1 MNWDDLDD
9 SIGRL
14 ESDCG
19 LPEGFCNLMQ
29 EDDWSFVIKMHS
41 LLETAVSQLLTN
53 ALGRNE
59 LAYIFAALE
68 MSNTKTGKIAFA
80 SALGLLPKQHLD
92 FIRSLSELR
101 NQLVHRV
108 KNVTCDLKGQ
118 FHQERQK
125 RSPRDAQ
132 KLADKWAFAIQDG
145 DKPTEPLA
153 RYHFSAKHPETAEPL
168 SRQVMFFGNPKGTI
182 LASAMAI
189 LDAVSMS
196 NRYGDH
202 LWTFLMES
210 EDRETFVAKAE
221 EAFAKAK
228 VGDRDYP
235 LRVKERLERRNPG
248 LRVRLDDD
256 GQPLLESL
264 AAAFYRE
271 YHRILDEL

>member
-1 MNWDDLDD
+1 
-9 SIGRL
+9 
-14 ESDCG
+14 
-19 LPEGFCNLMQ
+19 
-29 EDDWSFVIKMHS
+29 
-41 LLETAVSQLLTN
+41 
-53 ALGRNE
+53 
-59 LAYIFAALE
+59 

-101 NQLVHRV
+101 NLLVHRV
-108 KNVTCDLKGQ
+108 KNVTRDLLGHLSQ
-118 FHQERQK
+118 RAPEAL
-125 RSPRDAQ
+125 SPRDAQ
-132 KLADKWAFAIQDG
+132 KLADKWAFAIRDG
-145 DKPTEPLA
+145 DNRATEPLA
-153 RYHFSAKHPETAEPL
+153 RYHFSGRHPETTEPL
-168 SRQVMFFGNPKGTI
+168 SRELMFFGNPKGAI

-210 EDRETFVAKAE
+210 DDRETFVAKAE

-235 LRVKERLERRNPG
+235 LKVKERLERRNPG